1 MKSKRYWLIVIA
13 ILCAAG
19 FFAAQRPDSVDAP
32 VKEAASLR
40 LEVDLSE
47 RQLSVIENGE
57 VTETYPVAIGKP
69 SYPTPKGSFS
79 IRRIIWNPR
88 WVPPDS
94 PWAKKKRPKAPGEE
108 GNPMGKVKIFFSEP
122 DYYIHGTKEVD
133 SLGQAESHGC
143 LRMAN
148 PDVVSLAKKVMDAG
162 GKPVTQSYEITT
174 LRNYEIT
181 KLRNYEITKLRNY
194 EITTLRNWK
203 VPTSDSFELRPL
215 R

>member
-1 MKSKRYWLIVIA
+1 MKLKRYWLIVVA

-19 FFAAQRPDSVDAP
+19 FFVVRRPAPEPAAA
-32 VKEAASLR
+32 EGAASLR

-47 RQLSVIENGE
+47 RQLSVVKDGE
-57 VTETYPVAIGKP
+57 VIETYPVAIGKE
-69 SYPTPKGSFS
+69 SYPTPKGNFA

-94 PWAKKKRPKAPGEE
+94 PWARKKRPKAPGEA

-143 LRMAN
+143 LRMSN

-162 GKPVTQSYEITT
+162 GKPVTQSFISRVINRIRSTHEVRLSTPVAIS
-174 LRNYEIT
+174 
-181 KLRNYEITKLRNY
+181 
-194 EITTLRNWK
+194 
-203 VPTSDSFELRPL
+203 VTS
-215 R
+215 